1 MPMLRRAWRS
11 SFSESFVSSF
21 PSTITVPA
29 VGFSSRL
36 MHRTRVLLPA
46 PDRPMTP
53 KISPSSMVR
62 STSFS
67 AVTAPSPV
75 PKTLVM
81 PFNSM
86 IGLPMSS
93 LLSLLKTKTPDQNIS
108 QGR

>member
-1 MPMLRRAWRS
+1 MSSTLFCCSRLKLWKIMPMLRRSCLS
-11 SFSESFVSSF
+11 SFSERAVRSF
-21 PSTITVPA
+21 PLTITVPA
-29 VGFSSRL
+29 VGFSNRL

-75 PKTLVM
+75 P
-81 PFNSM
+81 
-86 IGLPMSS
+86 
-93 LLSLLKTKTPDQNIS
+93 
-108 QGR
+108 